1 LKALRIGRSSACSVA
16 GILGFCNIEQG
27 REGNIDMNDTTIGL
41 DLAEEDILA
50 YEVSD
55 EALESAAVLL
65 RDRAGSVTVSFCSG
79 LDSCPS

>member
-1 LKALRIGRSSACSVA
+1 
-16 GILGFCNIEQG
+16 
-27 REGNIDMNDTTIGL
+27 MNDTTIGL

-55 EALESAAVLL
+55 EALESAAVFL
-65 RDRAGSVTVSFCSG
+65 RVREGSMTVSFCTG